1 MRVLS
6 RNSFATARA
15 SSQTSVRPPK
25 RRGIS
30 LSREKSTDREVCATD
45 RVASSPR
52 VGEEGRERRRL
63 AEQFIIYDVDRQQWQ
78 HNRQAQARQCKQRVD
93 PPPPQSLHVSTVDE
107 KENLQFDS
115 AMSLNLERRLPD
127 PPRDRNRA
135 REVRSRINEIEQRI
149 SYLLRNTQVR

>member
-1 MRVLS
+1 
-6 RNSFATARA
+6 
-15 SSQTSVRPPK
+15 
-25 RRGIS
+25 
-30 LSREKSTDREVCATD
+30 
-45 RVASSPR
+45 
-52 VGEEGRERRRL
+52 
-63 AEQFIIYDVDRQQWQ
+63 
-78 HNRQAQARQCKQRVD
+78 
-93 PPPPQSLHVSTVDE
+93 VDE